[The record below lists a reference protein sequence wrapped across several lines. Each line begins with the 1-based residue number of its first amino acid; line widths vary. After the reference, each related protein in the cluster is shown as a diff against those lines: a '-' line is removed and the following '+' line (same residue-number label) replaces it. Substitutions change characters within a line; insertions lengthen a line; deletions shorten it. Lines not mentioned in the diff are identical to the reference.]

1 MSFLRSLLLSRSFF
15 FSLFFS
21 SVRDCAF
28 AFVCLIVRRII
39 EVLKRVINLFAS
51 TLFKRL
57 LFFSF
62 SCFPFS
68 FPLFFGAKERK
79 KKKKSQLLRMYLFTC
94 SFICLFSGRLMIP
107 RKYLRICDIVLAVC
121 LFTRPYASTWLGER
135 GIEMR

>member
-68 FPLFFGAKERK
+68 FLLFFGAKERK
-79 KKKKSQLLRMYLFTC
+79 KEKISAIADVFIHLFIYLFI
-94 SFICLFSGRLMIP
+94 FWAINDPKKI
-107 RKYLRICDIVLAVC
+107 
-121 LFTRPYASTWLGER
+121 FTNL
-135 GIEMR
+135 